1 MHPVASS
8 GSGWRPQ
15 KACDGVPDGSD
26 GVPDGSDGVNGV
38 RFLFCSLGHQT
49 YLRER
54 LQVPF
59 KASKW
64 PKWQKDVKSLYV
76 VVVSCTCFTDHRRRV
91 IVSFGIELCL
101 NSGDQ
106 TNKREDIQ

>member
-1 MHPVASS
+1 MGSMGS
-8 GSGWRPQ
+8 LMDLMGSMGSGFFFVLWDI
-15 KACDGVPDGSD
+15 K
-26 GVPDGSDGVNGV
+26 
-38 RFLFCSLGHQT
+38 T

-91 IVSFGIELCL
+91 IVSFGVELCL